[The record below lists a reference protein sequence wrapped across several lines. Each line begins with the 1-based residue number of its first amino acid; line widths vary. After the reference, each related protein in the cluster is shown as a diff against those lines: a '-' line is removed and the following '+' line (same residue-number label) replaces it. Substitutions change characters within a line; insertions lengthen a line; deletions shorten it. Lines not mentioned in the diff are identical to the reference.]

1 VLIPIS
7 ETPARTPPVTVE
19 PGGMTSREPAADP
32 SDFAGRRG
40 AALVLGAS
48 GGLGAAVAGMLLRRG
63 SDVALTFRRESPRV
77 RDLLGS
83 SSAAYR
89 LDLGD
94 AEACAVVVDAV
105 AADFGG
111 LHTLVYA
118 AGPHV
123 PMTHLSK
130 VTPERFREQVLGDA
144 VAFFN
149 AVSPALPHLRAS
161 GGAVVAVTT
170 AATSRFPVRDGLS
183 AVPKGAVEAL
193 VRGIAAE
200 EGRFGV
206 RANCVGPGMLTD
218 GMAERLI
225 ASGEL
230 DDRALDAA
238 RARIPLPRFG
248 TAADVAEAVCFLASD
263 RAGFIT
269 GQKLDVDGGYGV

>member
-1 VLIPIS
+1 MI
-7 ETPARTPPVTVE
+7 A
-19 PGGMTSREPAADP
+19 
-32 SDFAGRRG
+32 DFAGRPG

-48 GGLGAAVAGMLLRRG
+48 GGLGAAIAALLIERG
-63 SDVALTFRRESPRV
+63 SQVALTFRRDSPRIEELV
-77 RDLLGS
+77 GD
-83 SSAAYR
+83 SARAYR
-89 LDLGD
+89 LDLRD
-94 AEACAVVVDAV
+94 AEACASVVDTV

-123 PMTHLSK
+123 PMTHLSR
-130 VTPERFREQVLGDA
+130 VTPEQFREQLLDDA

-149 AVSPALPHLRAS
+149 AVRPALPHLRTAHGS
-161 GGAVVAVTT
+161 LVAVTT

-183 AVPKGAVEAL
+183 TAPKGAIEAIM
-193 VRGIAAE
+193 RGLAAE

-225 ASGEL
+225 ASGDL
-230 DDRALDAA
+230 DDRALDVA
-238 RARIPLPRFG
+238 RSRIPLARFG
-248 TAADVAEAVCFLASD
+248 TAADVAEAVCFLASP